1 MINNDAFSYTL
12 DRSDVRLI
20 ENKLETKKKEDLI
33 DGWIKEITFPNPY
46 LQTIHFRY
54 KWIIACL
61 VFLDYPK
68 YKIEEIHE
76 KNLEYEKEHPP
87 VIYEKKKKVASKR
100 EKKVVQSSPVKKRK
114 DQVTLL
120 KISSNKSITTS
131 RSVAEDIIRDYP
143 NQYKIL
149 EDD

>member
-33 DGWIKEITFPNPY
+33 DGWIKEITLPNPY

-61 VFLDYPK
+61 IFLDYSK
-68 YKIEEIHE
+68 DKIEEIHE

-100 EKKVVQSSPVKKRK
+100 EKKVVQSSPVKGRK

>member
-1 MINNDAFSYTL
+1 MNNNTFSYTL
-12 DRSDVRLI
+12 DRSDVLLI
-20 ENKLETKKKEDLI
+20 KNKLETKKKEDLI
-33 DGWIKEITFPNPY
+33 NGWVKEITFPNPY

-61 VFLDYPK
+61 VFLNYPK
-68 YKIEEIHE
+68 DKIEEIHK
-76 KNLEYEKEHPP
+76 KNLEYEREHPP

-100 EKKVVQSSPVKKRK
+100 EKKVVQSSPVKVRK
-114 DQVTLL
+114 DQITLL

-149 EDD
+149 END

>member
-33 DGWIKEITFPNPY
+33 DGWIKEIILPSPY

-100 EKKVVQSSPVKKRK
+100 EKKVVQSSPVKVRK